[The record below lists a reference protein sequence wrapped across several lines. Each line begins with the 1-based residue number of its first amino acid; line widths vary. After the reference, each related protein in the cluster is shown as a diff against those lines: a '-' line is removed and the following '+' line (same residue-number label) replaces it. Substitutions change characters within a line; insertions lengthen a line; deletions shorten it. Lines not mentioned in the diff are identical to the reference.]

1 MKKTILISGA
11 SSGFGL
17 AISQLLVKE
26 GHQVIGLA
34 RRQERLREIQDQL
47 GSQFQGIQCDVSVL
61 EQVQGALKQI
71 AQPIDVLI
79 NNAGFALGL
88 EPAHQSSISDWHQMV
103 QTNITGL
110 LNLTHQVLP
119 GMVSQ
124 KNGYIINLGSVAGEY
139 PYPGGNVYGA
149 TKAFVDQFS
158 HNLRADLLG
167 HPIRVTNLAPGLCS
181 GTEFSQVRF
190 NGDQQKVQKVYE
202 GIEAITPQN
211 IAEMVGWLISVPAH
225 VNINYLEVMPVMQ
238 AFGAFA
244 VHRN

>member
-17 AISQLLVKE
+17 AISELLIKE

-34 RRQERLREIQDQL
+34 RRQQRLSEIQDQL
-47 GSQFQGIQCDVSVL
+47 GDQFKGIQCDVSEL
-61 EQVQGALKQI
+61 EQVQQALKKI
-71 AQPIDVLI
+71 TQPIDVLV

-124 KNGYIINLGSVAGEY
+124 KNGHIINLGSVAGEY

-149 TKAFVDQFS
+149 TKAFVDQFT

-181 GTEFSQVRF
+181 GTEFSNVRF
-190 NGDQQKVQKVYE
+190 RGDTEKVKKVYE
-202 GIEAITPQN
+202 GIEAITPKN
-211 IAEMVGWLISVPAH
+211 IAEMISWLISTPSHLNV
-225 VNINYLEVMPVMQ
+225 NYLEVMPVMQ

-244 VHRN
+244 IFRK